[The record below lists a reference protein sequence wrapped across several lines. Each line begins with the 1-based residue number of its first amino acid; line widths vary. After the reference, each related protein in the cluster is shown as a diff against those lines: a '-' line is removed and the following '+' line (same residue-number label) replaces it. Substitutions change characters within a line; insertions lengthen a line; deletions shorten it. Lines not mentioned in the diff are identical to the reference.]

1 MNKYR
6 FWWSLGFL
14 LWRIYDCVYLL
25 LYPIFAL
32 ITVLFPLVGLFAAFA
47 TLIEDWTPERWFSHI
62 MSFFGTLLVVMF
74 FTLILV
80 ALFSLGKKFAN
91 AAKKHL
97 KHIIRYVEIG
107 HDKIVLVL
115 ISGRIVLEHIKSVE
129 YVTKAA
135 LDTAKC
141 MVPKK
146 RRNSG
151 GEMVEHYGLTME
163 VMDFIDPKYGCFTR
177 ICNNFSELAM
187 VTCVD
192 GKKFL
197 INYPKKI
204 IIPQEK
210 D

>member
-25 LYPIFAL
+25 LYPLCTL

-62 MSFFGTLLVVMF
+62 MSFLGTLIFVMLL
-74 FTLILV
+74 TLMLV
-80 ALFSLGKKFAN
+80 AFWSVGKKFTD
-91 AAKKHL
+91 AAQKHL

-107 HDKIVLVL
+107 HEKIVLVL

-129 YVTKAA
+129 YVTSEA
-135 LDTAKC
+135 LDKAKC
-141 MVPKK
+141 MVTKK
-146 RRNSG
+146 RRYSG
-151 GEMVEHYGLTME
+151 GKMVEHYGLTME

-192 GKKFL
+192 GRKYL